1 MDKETKE
8 VIRVWG
14 FEELLHDTGEEWD
27 IEKPYMNIFRRSFK
41 CYITSDKG
49 RVQVE
54 TAAGRPSQKDVT
66 LTENVVIHIL
76 PEKAGTIKESFIY
89 LDDVDFIS
97 EKSQFS
103 TAGPVKFVSEDVQM
117 LGRGLEVVYNEELD
131 RLEFFRIIHLESL
144 HAKVPVE
151 TGLFSPGQTGVDRP
165 ADTNSRPKT
174 RQPVEPAVADD
185 SQKTKPL
192 PTESAR
198 AGEQVEGENY
208 RCVFSKNVVI
218 KSPQEWVFADD
229 EVTINNIFRPKV
241 SDKESDKADVGGA
254 DDVEGRNVTAAKQGT
269 IAKQEIVAEQDEP
282 AESAQ
287 ELVDIV
293 VTCDGGIVVTPMGS
307 PRTPKSPAKPAGEA
321 AGTDSRALIKVLKE
335 AKDRTI
341 FAAQKIDYCAATGN
355 TVASGPSELTF
366 YTSDIIHS
374 EAEEK
379 KKTIPVKVTARKK
392 AEFFPALNQAI
403 FEGDCLCTIV
413 REDSGLQQKY
423 TLSGQKLTVNLSE
436 DKDKQTSDSTAGI
449 DHLTAS
455 GGVVR
460 LVTLKTAG
468 KKLLGG
474 VELKCV
480 KFDYDAAQQLFLATG
495 PGTIALDNSSVSE
508 PNEEVGRF
516 SLRRPC
522 WAIVENFGTLK
533 YFLEENRIVADAGP
547 QEMLINYFPIVNGQ
561 YGQHTVATA
570 SHVEAFLYQ
579 TADGQSEL
587 STLTASGGITY
598 KDDDNQ
604 FVGSELFY
612 DHNEFIMKVKGDEFQ
627 PCYFNGALVDGIE
640 YNVKTAE
647 GTVEIIAPGT
657 LQRK

>member
-1 MDKETKE
+1 MGFGARKFYVWLISLGAVLAIYLLYNLISKTPPIESDAGEKFTGTVADSNIGGLGGEGGRIGDVDVEVMIKAKIIDLDKETKE

-14 FEELLHDTGEEWD
+14 YEELLHDTGEEWD

-54 TAAGRPSQKDVT
+54 TVGGRPSLKDVT
-66 LTENVVIHIL
+66 LTEKVVIHVL
-76 PEKAGTIKESFIY
+76 PENGSTIKESFIY

-117 LGRGLEVVYNEELD
+117 LGRGAELIYNEELD
-131 RLEFFRIIHLESL
+131 RLEFLRIPHLESL

-151 TGLFSPGQTGVDRP
+151 TGLFSAGRTDVDRP
-165 ADTNSRPKT
+165 ADTGSRT
-174 RQPVEPAVADD
+174 ETQQPDEPAVADD

-192 PTESAR
+192 PTESTGP
-198 AGEQVEGENY
+198 GEQTGGNNY
-208 RCVFSKNVVI
+208 RCVLSKNVLI
-218 KSPQEWVFADD
+218 KSPEEWVFAND
-229 EVTINNIFRPKV
+229 EVCIYNIFRPKV
-241 SDKESDKADVGGA
+241 SDKESDKADKESTGGT
-254 DDVEGRNVTAAKQGT
+254 DNIEGSNITVAK
-269 IAKQEIVAEQDEP
+269 QDEP

-307 PRTPKSPAKPAGEA
+307 PRTPKKPAKPAGEA

-341 FAAQKIDYCAATGN
+341 FVAQKIDYCAATGN

-366 YTSDIIHS
+366 YTSDIINS

-392 AEFFPALNQAI
+392 AEFFPALNKAV

-413 REDSGLQQKY
+413 REDSGVQQKY

-436 DKDKQTSDSTAGI
+436 DKDKQTSDLTHGI
-449 DHLTAS
+449 EHLTAS

-468 KKLLGG
+468 KKLLSG

-480 KFDYDAAQQLFLATG
+480 KFDYDAARQLFLATG
-495 PGTIALDNSSVSE
+495 PGTIALDNSRVSE

-522 WAIVENFGTLK
+522 WVIVENFDTLK

-547 QEMLINYFPIVNGQ
+547 NGMLDIGYVP
-561 YGQHTVATA
+561 
-570 SHVEAFLYQ
+570 
-579 TADGQSEL
+579 
-587 STLTASGGITY
+587 
-598 KDDDNQ
+598 
-604 FVGSELFY
+604 
-612 DHNEFIMKVKGDEFQ
+612 
-627 PCYFNGALVDGIE
+627 
-640 YNVKTAE
+640 E
-647 GTVEIIAPGT
+647 GTVKIIGPGA
-657 LQRK
+657 LQIKSKN